1 MDHSVVIAGAG
12 PVGDPRQQAAG
23 PVPAPRSGGP
33 VPVRPHAVRPP
44 TSLVCVLLCEDREV
58 FRTGLRV
65 VLEAEPDMAV
75 VPENPHLPAGLHA
88 APGAGPLGGLLPLGP
103 VAGGA
108 LPLS

>member
-75 VPENPHLPAGLHA
+75 VAGTPHLPEGLEAGEGEGA
-88 APGAGPLGGLLPLGP
+88 AAGRGRPGL
-103 VAGGA
+103 VAGGRP
-108 LPLS
+108 PLR